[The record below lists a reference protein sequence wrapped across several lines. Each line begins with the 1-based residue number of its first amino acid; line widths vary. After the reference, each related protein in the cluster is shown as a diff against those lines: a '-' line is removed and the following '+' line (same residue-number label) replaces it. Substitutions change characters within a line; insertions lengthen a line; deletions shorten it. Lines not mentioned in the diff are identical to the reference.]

1 MTFELIRPTPEIVR
15 QFNTLWFGEDA
26 EKNWNVTLFAGEPEM
41 DLRELIPAEEF
52 ERWRKGDE
60 AIQKCLNEASYP
72 EALRRIN
79 ATYHTRVNTDE
90 ISSHLS
96 WAQLF
101 GGDVDSFV
109 RLCKKETKKSAYSF
123 ATKVYSFL
131 RPDRFPILDAIS
143 VTLLDHYLRAKESP
157 EDKTP
162 AKSEW
167 GDYSQYKAAYDA
179 FKEKYGL
186 TALSYKKIDVFLW
199 TYGIS
204 LQRYWA
210 RMGVLNYES
219 VSYKKRPIPEENRR
233 RIDQR
238 LEAGLALLRETYRVE
253 ACPSDPALSDPVI
266 GGRPHHARR
275 YDIAGVGNLL
285 VMTVKE
291 AEENQLSSF
300 VLMPYAKNLPLFST
314 DFVYSG
320 EKRFFLLE
328 IYDLSVEH
336 DANFERGIDAFR
348 AFGETLTDLP
358 DFPTRAA
365 WYDDIRP
372 VCWAKTYGPAQDGF
386 ALDRF
391 LAFLRLFVAMEQA
404 ASPLSGDA
412 LAEKWEKN
420 RAYADRLIDEGG
432 VSTDLFTAALGAEN
446 TRRFFHEIFFGSE
459 HYRPEGL

>member
-1 MTFELIRPTPEIVR
+1 
-15 QFNTLWFGEDA
+15 
-26 EKNWNVTLFAGEPEM
+26 
-41 DLRELIPAEEF
+41 
-52 ERWRKGDE
+52 
-60 AIQKCLNEASYP
+60 
-72 EALRRIN
+72 
-79 ATYHTRVNTDE
+79 
-90 ISSHLS
+90 
-96 WAQLF
+96 
-101 GGDVDSFV
+101 
-109 RLCKKETKKSAYSF
+109 
-123 ATKVYSFL
+123 
-131 RPDRFPILDAIS
+131 
-143 VTLLDHYLRAKESP
+143 
-157 EDKTP
+157 
-162 AKSEW
+162 
-167 GDYSQYKAAYDA
+167 
-179 FKEKYGL
+179 
-186 TALSYKKIDVFLW
+186 
-199 TYGIS
+199 
-204 LQRYWA
+204 
-210 RMGVLNYES
+210 MGVLNYES

-372 VCWAKTYGPAQDGF
+372 VCNQIRD
-386 ALDRF
+386 
-391 LAFLRLFVAMEQA
+391 
-404 ASPLSGDA
+404 SPDCLC
-412 LAEKWEKN
+412 
-420 RAYADRLIDEGG
+420 DRLPLLRESRTQRR
-432 VSTDLFTAALGAEN
+432 VSQGNYHT
-446 TRRFFHEIFFGSE
+446 FFLHLQHLAS
-459 HYRPEGL
+459 